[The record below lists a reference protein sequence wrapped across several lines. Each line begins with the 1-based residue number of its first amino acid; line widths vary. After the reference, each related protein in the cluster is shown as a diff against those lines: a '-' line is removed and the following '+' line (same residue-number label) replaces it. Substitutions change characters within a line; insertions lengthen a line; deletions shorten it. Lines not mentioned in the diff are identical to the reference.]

1 MSDKT
6 QPKKTV
12 DDLQNEN
19 DILKFKML
27 ALKIYIRRELRG
39 LKDDVKKGKNIIES
53 IEKIETYKS
62 LLNID
67 D

>member
-6 QPKKTV
+6 QPKKTI

-39 LKDDVKKGKNIIES
+39 LKDDVNKGKNIIES